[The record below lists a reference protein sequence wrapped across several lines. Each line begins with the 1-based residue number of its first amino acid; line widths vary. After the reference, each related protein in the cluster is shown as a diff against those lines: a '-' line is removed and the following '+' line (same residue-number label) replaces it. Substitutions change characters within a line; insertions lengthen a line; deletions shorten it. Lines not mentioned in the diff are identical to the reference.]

1 MSKQSKDEWVSG
13 WNGGKSGPTCPSC
26 SGATV
31 AGGNWGIVPVGPGRR
46 TVAIVVQQDHEC
58 GAAEMEAN
66 AHLIAA
72 APELY
77 EALIQLIDDLSNTD
91 EEGLF
96 EHSETVIRCRLA
108 LSKARGEI

>member
-1 MSKQSKDEWVSG
+1 MSKQNKAQWVSG

-31 AGGNWGIVPVGPGRR
+31 AGDKWGIIPVGPGRH
-46 TVAIVVQQDHEC
+46 TVAIVVQQDHE
-58 GAAEMEAN
+58 GGEAEMETN

-77 EALIQLIDDLSNTD
+77 AALRGLLMSRGAPAQLAALK
-91 EEGLF
+91 
-96 EHSETVIRCRLA
+96 A
-108 LSKARGEI
+108 LSKARGES